1 MKKREISLS
10 EYGVEEYY
18 PPRVRWHVNKTLEG
32 LYGMVLKDM
41 RSLPLAE
48 SGEIQQLE
56 ETYKYLTYYY
66 KEGMDDPKR
75 SEILRGI
82 GTSLMQL
89 LRANAAHIEEEER
102 PNDTRC
108 ETVQRLK
115 IYQLNA
121 EKIVH
126 LIDELSEEVS
136 KREQSFFDK
145 VDQLFDYLWATPR
158 LPKSVCERLQYA
170 LEMTQL
176 PALVAQSIVSALF
189 VGSMEYFDEQKISL
203 LLAFAKG
210 HHDPIVRGAAM
221 AALLVLGRRHQAELS
236 TLHPDLVAEV
246 ETFLLSREELLLE
259 LLKVVQISYK
269 TTENHKTYE
278 EKIVPELKNISDKFR
293 QSMGGTGSLSSQI
306 AELQKK
312 AIDKEHF
319 EEMEELMAKVPDQ
332 LKMLQDAEQDTAYH
346 LVTGLKGFAFFSKM
360 SHWFLRFDEQYSDL
374 DQANVEVFTRILPF
388 MSQGRRMIS
397 ADMYSYALVPAWREV
412 VRGMEADILEQS
424 MPDATPLPAP
434 TEVDGARELLFSAY
448 RFYQL
453 SSHRHTLV
461 SPFARSPYLLDGA
474 FLSRRGLLSEE
485 GLLKLATMMVG
496 FGQYDAAGRTY
507 ERVVADY
514 LTNTAEVWRGMSV
527 ASIMRNDHEGALQQ
541 LQKAVELEGP
551 TALVAQSI
559 VSALF
564 VGSMEYFDEQKISL
578 LLAFAKG
585 HHDPI
590 VRGAAMAALLV
601 LGRRHQAELSTL
613 HPDLVAEVE
622 TFLLSREE
630 LLLELLKVV
639 QISYKTTE
647 NHKTYEEKIVPEL
660 KNISDKFRQS
670 MGGTGSLS
678 SQIAE
683 LQKKAIDKE
692 HFEEMEELMAKV
704 PDQLKMLQDAE
715 QDTAY
720 HLVTGLKGFAFFSKM
735 SHWFLR
741 FDEQYSDLDQAN
753 VEVFTRILPF
763 MSQGRRMISADMY
776 SYALVPAWREVVRG
790 MEADILE
797 QSMPDATP
805 LPAPTEVDGARELLF
820 SAYRFYQLSSHR
832 HTLVSP
838 FARSPYLLDGAFLSR
853 RGLLSEEGL
862 LKLATMM
869 VGFGQY
875 DAAGRTYE
883 RVVADYLTNTAEV
896 WRGMSVA
903 SIMRNDHEG
912 ALQQLQ
918 KAVELEGPT
927 AITASKIAE
936 LLIKLGRRGEAIKW
950 LETSEEQ
957 VESYRLPLLRAELLY
972 QSGRNEEA
980 MKAAYKAHYLSD
992 GKNAKSLSIIVELLL
1007 LSGKAQEAKELL
1019 ERATNSGEGTL
1030 LFWRALSTLAEG
1042 QRKEGIEQLSQ
1053 WAKDGSPDLTLLAKL
1068 QLLTPYGYSTSDQSL
1083 IKDIIYSK
1091 E

>member
-18 PPRVRWHVNKTLEG
+18 PPRVRWHVSKTLEG
-32 LYGMVLKDM
+32 LYGMVLQDM

-66 KEGMDDPKR
+66 KEGTDDPKR

-136 KREQSFFDK
+136 KREQSYFDK

-158 LPKSVCERLQYA
+158 LPKSVSERLQYS
-170 LEMTQL
+170 LEVTQL
-176 PALVAQSIVSALF
+176 PPLVAQSVVSALF

-203 LLAFAKG
+203 LLAFGKG

-221 AALLVLGRRHQAELS
+221 AALLVLGRRHQAELCA
-236 TLHPDLVAEV
+236 LHPDLIAEV
-246 ETFLLSREELLLE
+246 ETFLLSCEELLLE

-293 QSMGGTGSLSSQI
+293 QSMSGTGSLSSQI

-360 SHWFLRFDEQYSDL
+360 SHWFLRFDEQYPDL

-424 MPDATPLPAP
+424 MPDTTPLPAP

-541 LQKAVELEGP
+541 L
-551 TALVAQSI
+551 
-559 VSALF
+559 
-564 VGSMEYFDEQKISL
+564 
-578 LLAFAKG
+578 
-585 HHDPI
+585 H
-590 VRGAAMAALLV
+590 
-601 LGRRHQAELSTL
+601 
-613 HPDLVAEVE
+613 
-622 TFLLSREE
+622 
-630 LLLELLKVV
+630 
-639 QISYKTTE
+639 
-647 NHKTYEEKIVPEL
+647 
-660 KNISDKFRQS
+660 
-670 MGGTGSLS
+670 
-678 SQIAE
+678 
-683 LQKKAIDKE
+683 
-692 HFEEMEELMAKV
+692 
-704 PDQLKMLQDAE
+704 
-715 QDTAY
+715 
-720 HLVTGLKGFAFFSKM
+720 
-735 SHWFLR
+735 
-741 FDEQYSDLDQAN
+741 
-753 VEVFTRILPF
+753 
-763 MSQGRRMISADMY
+763 
-776 SYALVPAWREVVRG
+776 
-790 MEADILE
+790 
-797 QSMPDATP
+797 
-805 LPAPTEVDGARELLF
+805 
-820 SAYRFYQLSSHR
+820 
-832 HTLVSP
+832 
-838 FARSPYLLDGAFLSR
+838 
-853 RGLLSEEGL
+853 
-862 LKLATMM
+862 
-869 VGFGQY
+869 
-875 DAAGRTYE
+875 
-883 RVVADYLTNTAEV
+883 
-896 WRGMSVA
+896 
-903 SIMRNDHEG
+903 
-912 ALQQLQ
+912 

-972 QSGRNEEA
+972 QAGRNEEA

-1007 LSGKAQEAKELL
+1007 LSGKAKEAKELL
-1019 ERATNSGEGTL
+1019 ERATNGGEGAL

-1042 QRKEGIEQLSQ
+1042 QRKEGIEQLSR
-1053 WAKDGSPDLTLLAKL
+1053 WAKGGSSDLTLLAKL
-1068 QLLTPYGYSTSDQSL
+1068 QLLSAYGYSTSDQSL

>member
-66 KEGMDDPKR
+66 KEGTDDPKR

-82 GTSLMQL
+82 GTSLMHL

-136 KREQSFFDK
+136 KREQSYFDK

-158 LPKSVCERLQYA
+158 LPKSVSERLQYS
-170 LEMTQL
+170 LEVTQL
-176 PALVAQSIVSALF
+176 PPLVAQSVVSALF

-203 LLAFAKG
+203 LLAFGKG

-221 AALLVLGRRHQAELS
+221 AALLVLGRRHQTELCA
-236 TLHPDLVAEV
+236 LHPDLVAEV
-246 ETFLLSREELLLE
+246 EAFLLAREELLLE

-360 SHWFLRFDEQYSDL
+360 SRWFLRFDEQY
-374 DQANVEVFTRILPF
+374 P
-388 MSQGRRMIS
+388 
-397 ADMYSYALVPAWREV
+397 
-412 VRGMEADILEQS
+412 
-424 MPDATPLPAP
+424 
-434 TEVDGARELLFSAY
+434 
-448 RFYQL
+448 
-453 SSHRHTLV
+453 
-461 SPFARSPYLLDGA
+461 
-474 FLSRRGLLSEE
+474 
-485 GLLKLATMMVG
+485 
-496 FGQYDAAGRTY
+496 
-507 ERVVADY
+507 
-514 LTNTAEVWRGMSV
+514 
-527 ASIMRNDHEGALQQ
+527 
-541 LQKAVELEGP
+541 
-551 TALVAQSI
+551 
-559 VSALF
+559 
-564 VGSMEYFDEQKISL
+564 
-578 LLAFAKG
+578 
-585 HHDPI
+585 
-590 VRGAAMAALLV
+590 
-601 LGRRHQAELSTL
+601 
-613 HPDLVAEVE
+613 
-622 TFLLSREE
+622 
-630 LLLELLKVV
+630 
-639 QISYKTTE
+639 
-647 NHKTYEEKIVPEL
+647 
-660 KNISDKFRQS
+660 
-670 MGGTGSLS
+670 
-678 SQIAE
+678 
-683 LQKKAIDKE
+683 
-692 HFEEMEELMAKV
+692 
-704 PDQLKMLQDAE
+704 
-715 QDTAY
+715 
-720 HLVTGLKGFAFFSKM
+720 
-735 SHWFLR
+735 
-741 FDEQYSDLDQAN
+741 DLDQAN

-972 QSGRNEEA
+972 QAGRNDEA

-1007 LSGKAQEAKELL
+1007 LSSKAQEAKELL
-1019 ERATNSGEGTL
+1019 ERTTNSGEGAL

-1053 WAKDGSPDLTLLAKL
+1053 WAKGGSPDLTLLAKL
-1068 QLLTPYGYSTSDQSL
+1068 QLLSPYGYSTSDQSL

>member
-18 PPRVRWHVNKTLEG
+18 PPRVRWHVSKTLEG
-32 LYGMVLKDM
+32 LYGMVLQDM

-66 KEGMDDPKR
+66 KEGTDDPKR

-136 KREQSFFDK
+136 KREQSYFDK
-145 VDQLFDYLWATPR
+145 VDQLFDYFWATPR
-158 LPKSVCERLQYA
+158 LPKSVSERLQYT
-170 LEMTQL
+170 LEMTQV

-203 LLAFAKG
+203 LLAFGKG

-221 AALLVLGRRHQAELS
+221 AALLVLGRRHQAELCA
-236 TLHPDLVAEV
+236 LHPDLIAEV

-293 QSMGGTGSLSSQI
+293 QSMSGTGSLSSQI

-360 SHWFLRFDEQYSDL
+360 SHWFLRFDEQYPDL

-424 MPDATPLPAP
+424 MPDAIPLPAP

-453 SSHRHTLV
+453 SSHRHTMV

-541 LQKAVELEGP
+541 L
-551 TALVAQSI
+551 
-559 VSALF
+559 
-564 VGSMEYFDEQKISL
+564 
-578 LLAFAKG
+578 
-585 HHDPI
+585 H
-590 VRGAAMAALLV
+590 
-601 LGRRHQAELSTL
+601 
-613 HPDLVAEVE
+613 
-622 TFLLSREE
+622 
-630 LLLELLKVV
+630 
-639 QISYKTTE
+639 
-647 NHKTYEEKIVPEL
+647 
-660 KNISDKFRQS
+660 
-670 MGGTGSLS
+670 
-678 SQIAE
+678 
-683 LQKKAIDKE
+683 
-692 HFEEMEELMAKV
+692 
-704 PDQLKMLQDAE
+704 
-715 QDTAY
+715 
-720 HLVTGLKGFAFFSKM
+720 
-735 SHWFLR
+735 
-741 FDEQYSDLDQAN
+741 
-753 VEVFTRILPF
+753 
-763 MSQGRRMISADMY
+763 
-776 SYALVPAWREVVRG
+776 
-790 MEADILE
+790 
-797 QSMPDATP
+797 
-805 LPAPTEVDGARELLF
+805 
-820 SAYRFYQLSSHR
+820 
-832 HTLVSP
+832 
-838 FARSPYLLDGAFLSR
+838 
-853 RGLLSEEGL
+853 
-862 LKLATMM
+862 
-869 VGFGQY
+869 
-875 DAAGRTYE
+875 
-883 RVVADYLTNTAEV
+883 
-896 WRGMSVA
+896 
-903 SIMRNDHEG
+903 
-912 ALQQLQ
+912 

-972 QSGRNEEA
+972 QAGRNEEA

-1007 LSGKAQEAKELL
+1007 LSGKAKEAKELL
-1019 ERATNSGEGTL
+1019 ERATSDGEGAL

-1042 QRKEGIEQLSQ
+1042 QRKEGIEQLSR
-1053 WAKDGSPDLTLLAKL
+1053 WAKGGSSDLTLLAKL
-1068 QLLTPYGYSTSDQSL
+1068 QLLSAYGYSTSDQSL

>member
-66 KEGMDDPKR
+66 KEGTDDPKR

-82 GTSLMQL
+82 GTSLMQM

-158 LPKSVCERLQYA
+158 LPKSVSERLQYS
-170 LEMTQL
+170 LEVTQL
-176 PALVAQSIVSALF
+176 PPLIAQSVVSALF
-189 VGSMEYFDEQKISL
+189 VGSMEYFDEQKLSL
-203 LLAFAKG
+203 LLAFGKG

-221 AALLVLGRRHQAELS
+221 VALLVLGRRHQAELCAF
-236 TLHPDLVAEV
+236 HPDLVAEV

-293 QSMGGTGSLSSQI
+293 QSMSGTGSLSSQI

-360 SHWFLRFDEQYSDL
+360 SHWFLRFDEQYPDL
-374 DQANVEVFTRILPF
+374 DQAKVEVFTRILPF

-397 ADMYSYALVPAWREV
+397 
-412 VRGMEADILEQS
+412 
-424 MPDATPLPAP
+424 T
-434 TEVDGARELLFSAY
+434 
-448 RFYQL
+448 
-453 SSHRHTLV
+453 
-461 SPFARSPYLLDGA
+461 
-474 FLSRRGLLSEE
+474 
-485 GLLKLATMMVG
+485 
-496 FGQYDAAGRTY
+496 
-507 ERVVADY
+507 
-514 LTNTAEVWRGMSV
+514 
-527 ASIMRNDHEGALQQ
+527 
-541 LQKAVELEGP
+541 
-551 TALVAQSI
+551 
-559 VSALF
+559 
-564 VGSMEYFDEQKISL
+564 
-578 LLAFAKG
+578 
-585 HHDPI
+585 
-590 VRGAAMAALLV
+590 
-601 LGRRHQAELSTL
+601 
-613 HPDLVAEVE
+613 
-622 TFLLSREE
+622 
-630 LLLELLKVV
+630 
-639 QISYKTTE
+639 
-647 NHKTYEEKIVPEL
+647 
-660 KNISDKFRQS
+660 
-670 MGGTGSLS
+670 
-678 SQIAE
+678 
-683 LQKKAIDKE
+683 
-692 HFEEMEELMAKV
+692 
-704 PDQLKMLQDAE
+704 
-715 QDTAY
+715 
-720 HLVTGLKGFAFFSKM
+720 
-735 SHWFLR
+735 
-741 FDEQYSDLDQAN
+741 
-753 VEVFTRILPF
+753 
-763 MSQGRRMISADMY
+763 DMY

-972 QSGRNEEA
+972 QAGRNDEA

-1007 LSGKAQEAKELL
+1007 LSSKAQEAKELL
-1019 ERATNSGEGTL
+1019 ERTTNSGEGAL

-1053 WAKDGSPDLTLLAKL
+1053 WAKGGSPDLTLLAKL
-1068 QLLTPYGYSTSDQSL
+1068 QLLSPYGYSTSDQSL

>member
-18 PPRVRWHVNKTLEG
+18 PPRVRWHVSKTLEG
-32 LYGMVLKDM
+32 LYGMVLQDM

-66 KEGMDDPKR
+66 KEGTDDPKR

-136 KREQSFFDK
+136 KREQSYFDK
-145 VDQLFDYLWATPR
+145 VDQVFDYLWATPR
-158 LPKSVCERLQYA
+158 LPKSVSERLQYT
-170 LEMTQL
+170 LEMTPL
-176 PALVAQSIVSALF
+176 PPLVAQSVVSALF

-203 LLAFAKG
+203 LLAFGKG

-221 AALLVLGRRHQAELS
+221 AALLVLGRRHQAELCA
-236 TLHPDLVAEV
+236 LHPDLIAEV
-246 ETFLLSREELLLE
+246 ETFFLSREELLLE

-293 QSMGGTGSLSSQI
+293 QSMSGTGSLSSQI

-332 LKMLQDAEQDTAYH
+332 LNMLQDAEQDTAYH

-360 SHWFLRFDEQYSDL
+360 SHWFLRFDEQYPDL

-424 MPDATPLPAP
+424 MPDTTPLPAP

-453 SSHRHTLV
+453 SSHRHT
-461 SPFARSPYLLDGA
+461 
-474 FLSRRGLLSEE
+474 
-485 GLLKLATMMVG
+485 M
-496 FGQYDAAGRTY
+496 
-507 ERVVADY
+507 
-514 LTNTAEVWRGMSV
+514 
-527 ASIMRNDHEGALQQ
+527 
-541 LQKAVELEGP
+541 
-551 TALVAQSI
+551 
-559 VSALF
+559 
-564 VGSMEYFDEQKISL
+564 
-578 LLAFAKG
+578 
-585 HHDPI
+585 
-590 VRGAAMAALLV
+590 
-601 LGRRHQAELSTL
+601 
-613 HPDLVAEVE
+613 
-622 TFLLSREE
+622 
-630 LLLELLKVV
+630 
-639 QISYKTTE
+639 
-647 NHKTYEEKIVPEL
+647 
-660 KNISDKFRQS
+660 
-670 MGGTGSLS
+670 
-678 SQIAE
+678 
-683 LQKKAIDKE
+683 
-692 HFEEMEELMAKV
+692 
-704 PDQLKMLQDAE
+704 
-715 QDTAY
+715 
-720 HLVTGLKGFAFFSKM
+720 
-735 SHWFLR
+735 
-741 FDEQYSDLDQAN
+741 
-753 VEVFTRILPF
+753 
-763 MSQGRRMISADMY
+763 
-776 SYALVPAWREVVRG
+776 
-790 MEADILE
+790 
-797 QSMPDATP
+797 
-805 LPAPTEVDGARELLF
+805 
-820 SAYRFYQLSSHR
+820 
-832 HTLVSP
+832 VSP

-972 QSGRNEEA
+972 QAGRNEEA

-1007 LSGKAQEAKELL
+1007 LSGKAKEAKELL
-1019 ERATNSGEGTL
+1019 ERATSDGEGAL

-1042 QRKEGIEQLSQ
+1042 QRKEGIEQLSR
-1053 WAKDGSPDLTLLAKL
+1053 WAKGGSSDLTLLAKL
-1068 QLLTPYGYSTSDQSL
+1068 QLLSAYGYSTSDQSL

>member
-18 PPRVRWHVNKTLEG
+18 PPRVRWHVSKTLEG
-32 LYGMVLKDM
+32 LYGMVLQDM

-48 SGEIQQLE
+48 SAEIQQLE

-66 KEGMDDPKR
+66 KEGTDDPKR

-115 IYQLNA
+115 IYQINA

-136 KREQSFFDK
+136 KREQSYFDK

-158 LPKSVCERLQYA
+158 LPKSVSERLQYS
-170 LEMTQL
+170 LEVTQL
-176 PALVAQSIVSALF
+176 PPLVAQSVVSALF

-203 LLAFAKG
+203 LLAFGKG

-221 AALLVLGRRHQAELS
+221 AALLVLGRRHQAELCA
-236 TLHPDLVAEV
+236 LHPDLIAEV

-293 QSMGGTGSLSSQI
+293 QSMSGTGSLSSQI

-360 SHWFLRFDEQYSDL
+360 SHWFLRFDEQYPDL

-474 FLSRRGLLSEE
+474 FLSRQGLLSEE

-541 LQKAVELEGP
+541 L
-551 TALVAQSI
+551 
-559 VSALF
+559 
-564 VGSMEYFDEQKISL
+564 
-578 LLAFAKG
+578 
-585 HHDPI
+585 H
-590 VRGAAMAALLV
+590 
-601 LGRRHQAELSTL
+601 
-613 HPDLVAEVE
+613 
-622 TFLLSREE
+622 
-630 LLLELLKVV
+630 
-639 QISYKTTE
+639 
-647 NHKTYEEKIVPEL
+647 
-660 KNISDKFRQS
+660 
-670 MGGTGSLS
+670 
-678 SQIAE
+678 
-683 LQKKAIDKE
+683 
-692 HFEEMEELMAKV
+692 
-704 PDQLKMLQDAE
+704 
-715 QDTAY
+715 
-720 HLVTGLKGFAFFSKM
+720 
-735 SHWFLR
+735 
-741 FDEQYSDLDQAN
+741 
-753 VEVFTRILPF
+753 
-763 MSQGRRMISADMY
+763 
-776 SYALVPAWREVVRG
+776 
-790 MEADILE
+790 
-797 QSMPDATP
+797 
-805 LPAPTEVDGARELLF
+805 
-820 SAYRFYQLSSHR
+820 
-832 HTLVSP
+832 
-838 FARSPYLLDGAFLSR
+838 
-853 RGLLSEEGL
+853 
-862 LKLATMM
+862 
-869 VGFGQY
+869 
-875 DAAGRTYE
+875 
-883 RVVADYLTNTAEV
+883 
-896 WRGMSVA
+896 
-903 SIMRNDHEG
+903 
-912 ALQQLQ
+912 

-936 LLIKLGRRGEAIKW
+936 LLIKIGRRGEAIKW

-972 QSGRNEEA
+972 QAGRNEEA

-1007 LSGKAQEAKELL
+1007 LSGKAKEAKELL
-1019 ERATNSGEGTL
+1019 ERATSGGEGAL

-1042 QRKEGIEQLSQ
+1042 QRKEGIEQLSR
-1053 WAKDGSPDLTLLAKL
+1053 WAKGGSSDLTLLAKL
-1068 QLLTPYGYSTSDQSL
+1068 QLLSAYGYSTSDQSL

>member
-48 SGEIQQLE
+48 SGEVQQLE

-66 KEGMDDPKR
+66 KEGTDDPKR

-82 GTSLMQL
+82 GTSLMQM

-136 KREQSFFDK
+136 KREQSYFDK

-158 LPKSVCERLQYA
+158 LPKSVSERLQYS
-170 LEMTQL
+170 LEVTQL
-176 PALVAQSIVSALF
+176 PPLVAQSVVSALF
-189 VGSMEYFDEQKISL
+189 VGSMEYFDEQKLSL
-203 LLAFAKG
+203 LLDFGKG

-221 AALLVLGRRHQAELS
+221 AALLVLGRRHQAELCA
-236 TLHPDLVAEV
+236 LHPDLVAEV

-293 QSMGGTGSLSSQI
+293 QSMSGTGSLSSQI
-306 AELQKK
+306 AELQNK

-360 SHWFLRFDEQYSDL
+360 SHWFLRFDEQYPDL

-461 SPFARSPYLLDGA
+461 SPFARSPYLLDG
-474 FLSRRGLLSEE
+474 
-485 GLLKLATMMVG
+485 V
-496 FGQYDAAGRTY
+496 
-507 ERVVADY
+507 
-514 LTNTAEVWRGMSV
+514 
-527 ASIMRNDHEGALQQ
+527 
-541 LQKAVELEGP
+541 
-551 TALVAQSI
+551 
-559 VSALF
+559 
-564 VGSMEYFDEQKISL
+564 
-578 LLAFAKG
+578 
-585 HHDPI
+585 
-590 VRGAAMAALLV
+590 
-601 LGRRHQAELSTL
+601 
-613 HPDLVAEVE
+613 
-622 TFLLSREE
+622 
-630 LLLELLKVV
+630 
-639 QISYKTTE
+639 
-647 NHKTYEEKIVPEL
+647 
-660 KNISDKFRQS
+660 
-670 MGGTGSLS
+670 
-678 SQIAE
+678 
-683 LQKKAIDKE
+683 
-692 HFEEMEELMAKV
+692 
-704 PDQLKMLQDAE
+704 
-715 QDTAY
+715 
-720 HLVTGLKGFAFFSKM
+720 
-735 SHWFLR
+735 
-741 FDEQYSDLDQAN
+741 
-753 VEVFTRILPF
+753 
-763 MSQGRRMISADMY
+763 
-776 SYALVPAWREVVRG
+776 
-790 MEADILE
+790 
-797 QSMPDATP
+797 
-805 LPAPTEVDGARELLF
+805 
-820 SAYRFYQLSSHR
+820 
-832 HTLVSP
+832 
-838 FARSPYLLDGAFLSR
+838 FLSR

-972 QSGRNEEA
+972 QAGRNDEA

-1007 LSGKAQEAKELL
+1007 LSSKAQEAKELL
-1019 ERATNSGEGTL
+1019 ERTTNSGEGAL

-1053 WAKDGSPDLTLLAKL
+1053 WAKGGSPDLTLLAKL
-1068 QLLTPYGYSTSDQSL
+1068 QLLSPYGYSTSDQSL

>member
-66 KEGMDDPKR
+66 KEGTDDPKR

-158 LPKSVCERLQYA
+158 LPKSVSERLQYA
-170 LEMTQL
+170 LEVTQL
-176 PALVAQSIVSALF
+176 PPLVAQSVVSALF
-189 VGSMEYFDEQKISL
+189 VGSMEYFDEQRISL

-360 SHWFLRFDEQYSDL
+360 SHWFLRFDEQYPDL
-374 DQANVEVFTRILPF
+374 DQANVEVFTHILPF

-461 SPFARSPYLLDGA
+461 C
-474 FLSRRGLLSEE
+474 
-485 GLLKLATMMVG
+485 
-496 FGQYDAAGRTY
+496 
-507 ERVVADY
+507 
-514 LTNTAEVWRGMSV
+514 
-527 ASIMRNDHEGALQQ
+527 
-541 LQKAVELEGP
+541 
-551 TALVAQSI
+551 
-559 VSALF
+559 
-564 VGSMEYFDEQKISL
+564 
-578 LLAFAKG
+578 
-585 HHDPI
+585 
-590 VRGAAMAALLV
+590 
-601 LGRRHQAELSTL
+601 
-613 HPDLVAEVE
+613 
-622 TFLLSREE
+622 
-630 LLLELLKVV
+630 
-639 QISYKTTE
+639 
-647 NHKTYEEKIVPEL
+647 
-660 KNISDKFRQS
+660 
-670 MGGTGSLS
+670 
-678 SQIAE
+678 
-683 LQKKAIDKE
+683 
-692 HFEEMEELMAKV
+692 
-704 PDQLKMLQDAE
+704 
-715 QDTAY
+715 
-720 HLVTGLKGFAFFSKM
+720 
-735 SHWFLR
+735 
-741 FDEQYSDLDQAN
+741 
-753 VEVFTRILPF
+753 
-763 MSQGRRMISADMY
+763 
-776 SYALVPAWREVVRG
+776 
-790 MEADILE
+790 
-797 QSMPDATP
+797 
-805 LPAPTEVDGARELLF
+805 
-820 SAYRFYQLSSHR
+820 
-832 HTLVSP
+832 P

-972 QSGRNEEA
+972 QAGRNEEA

-1019 ERATNSGEGTL
+1019 ERATNGGEGAL

-1053 WAKDGSPDLTLLAKL
+1053 WAKGGSPDLTLLAKL
-1068 QLLTPYGYSTSDQSL
+1068 QLLSAYGYSTSDQSL
-1083 IKDIIYSK
+1083 IKDIVYSK

>member
-18 PPRVRWHVNKTLEG
+18 PPRVRWHVSKTLEG

-66 KEGMDDPKR
+66 KEGTDDPKR

-145 VDQLFDYLWATPR
+145 VDQLFDYLWTTPR
-158 LPKSVCERLQYA
+158 LPKSVSERLQYS
-170 LEMTQL
+170 LEVTQL
-176 PALVAQSIVSALF
+176 PPLVAQSIVSALF

-203 LLAFAKG
+203 LLAFGKG

-221 AALLVLGRRHQAELS
+221 AALLVLGRRHQAELCA
-236 TLHPDLVAEV
+236 LHPDLVAEV

-293 QSMGGTGSLSSQI
+293 QSMSGTGSLSSQI

-346 LVTGLKGFAFFSKM
+346 LVTGLKGFTFFSKM
-360 SHWFLRFDEQYSDL
+360 SHWFLRFDEQYPDL

-507 ERVVADY
+507 ERVVA
-514 LTNTAEVWRGMSV
+514 N
-527 ASIMRNDHEGALQQ
+527 
-541 LQKAVELEGP
+541 
-551 TALVAQSI
+551 
-559 VSALF
+559 
-564 VGSMEYFDEQKISL
+564 
-578 LLAFAKG
+578 
-585 HHDPI
+585 
-590 VRGAAMAALLV
+590 
-601 LGRRHQAELSTL
+601 
-613 HPDLVAEVE
+613 
-622 TFLLSREE
+622 
-630 LLLELLKVV
+630 
-639 QISYKTTE
+639 
-647 NHKTYEEKIVPEL
+647 
-660 KNISDKFRQS
+660 
-670 MGGTGSLS
+670 
-678 SQIAE
+678 
-683 LQKKAIDKE
+683 
-692 HFEEMEELMAKV
+692 
-704 PDQLKMLQDAE
+704 
-715 QDTAY
+715 
-720 HLVTGLKGFAFFSKM
+720 
-735 SHWFLR
+735 
-741 FDEQYSDLDQAN
+741 
-753 VEVFTRILPF
+753 
-763 MSQGRRMISADMY
+763 
-776 SYALVPAWREVVRG
+776 
-790 MEADILE
+790 
-797 QSMPDATP
+797 
-805 LPAPTEVDGARELLF
+805 
-820 SAYRFYQLSSHR
+820 
-832 HTLVSP
+832 
-838 FARSPYLLDGAFLSR
+838 
-853 RGLLSEEGL
+853 
-862 LKLATMM
+862 
-869 VGFGQY
+869 
-875 DAAGRTYE
+875 
-883 RVVADYLTNTAEV
+883 YLTNTAEV

-972 QSGRNEEA
+972 QTGRNEEA

-1007 LSGKAQEAKELL
+1007 LSSKAQAAKELL
-1019 ERATNSGEGTL
+1019 ERTTNSGEGAL

-1053 WAKDGSPDLTLLAKL
+1053 WAKGGSPDLTLLAKL
-1068 QLLTPYGYSTSDQSL
+1068 QLLSPYGYSTSDQSL

>member
-66 KEGMDDPKR
+66 KEGTDDPKR

-82 GTSLMQL
+82 GTSLMQM

-170 LEMTQL
+170 LEMTQV

-189 VGSMEYFDEQKISL
+189 VGSMEYFDEQKLSL
-203 LLAFAKG
+203 LLAFGKG
-210 HHDPIVRGAAM
+210 HHDPIVQGAAM
-221 AALLVLGRRHQAELS
+221 AALLVLGRRHQAELCA
-236 TLHPDLVAEV
+236 LHPDLVAEV

-293 QSMGGTGSLSSQI
+293 QSMSGTGSLSSQI

-360 SHWFLRFDEQYSDL
+360 SHWFLRFDEQYPDL
-374 DQANVEVFTRILPF
+374 DQANVEVFTHILPF

-461 SPFARSPYLLDGA
+461 C
-474 FLSRRGLLSEE
+474 
-485 GLLKLATMMVG
+485 
-496 FGQYDAAGRTY
+496 
-507 ERVVADY
+507 
-514 LTNTAEVWRGMSV
+514 
-527 ASIMRNDHEGALQQ
+527 
-541 LQKAVELEGP
+541 
-551 TALVAQSI
+551 
-559 VSALF
+559 
-564 VGSMEYFDEQKISL
+564 
-578 LLAFAKG
+578 
-585 HHDPI
+585 
-590 VRGAAMAALLV
+590 
-601 LGRRHQAELSTL
+601 
-613 HPDLVAEVE
+613 
-622 TFLLSREE
+622 
-630 LLLELLKVV
+630 
-639 QISYKTTE
+639 
-647 NHKTYEEKIVPEL
+647 
-660 KNISDKFRQS
+660 
-670 MGGTGSLS
+670 
-678 SQIAE
+678 
-683 LQKKAIDKE
+683 
-692 HFEEMEELMAKV
+692 
-704 PDQLKMLQDAE
+704 
-715 QDTAY
+715 
-720 HLVTGLKGFAFFSKM
+720 
-735 SHWFLR
+735 
-741 FDEQYSDLDQAN
+741 
-753 VEVFTRILPF
+753 
-763 MSQGRRMISADMY
+763 
-776 SYALVPAWREVVRG
+776 
-790 MEADILE
+790 
-797 QSMPDATP
+797 
-805 LPAPTEVDGARELLF
+805 
-820 SAYRFYQLSSHR
+820 
-832 HTLVSP
+832 P

-972 QSGRNEEA
+972 QAGRNEEA

-1007 LSGKAQEAKELL
+1007 LSSKAQEAKELL
-1019 ERATNSGEGTL
+1019 ERTTNSGEGAL

-1053 WAKDGSPDLTLLAKL
+1053 WAKGGSPDLTLLAKL
-1068 QLLTPYGYSTSDQSL
+1068 QLLSPYGYSTSDQSL

>member
-66 KEGMDDPKR
+66 KEGTDDPKR

-82 GTSLMQL
+82 GTSLMQM

-170 LEMTQL
+170 LEMTQV

-189 VGSMEYFDEQKISL
+189 VGSMEYFDEQKLSL
-203 LLAFAKG
+203 LLAFGKG
-210 HHDPIVRGAAM
+210 HHDPIVQGAAM
-221 AALLVLGRRHQAELS
+221 AALLVLGRRHQAELCA
-236 TLHPDLVAEV
+236 LHPDLVAEV

-293 QSMGGTGSLSSQI
+293 QSMSGTGSLSSQI

-360 SHWFLRFDEQYSDL
+360 SHWFLRFDEQYPDL
-374 DQANVEVFTRILPF
+374 DQANVEVFTHILPF

-461 SPFARSPYLLDGA
+461 C
-474 FLSRRGLLSEE
+474 
-485 GLLKLATMMVG
+485 
-496 FGQYDAAGRTY
+496 
-507 ERVVADY
+507 
-514 LTNTAEVWRGMSV
+514 
-527 ASIMRNDHEGALQQ
+527 
-541 LQKAVELEGP
+541 
-551 TALVAQSI
+551 
-559 VSALF
+559 
-564 VGSMEYFDEQKISL
+564 
-578 LLAFAKG
+578 
-585 HHDPI
+585 
-590 VRGAAMAALLV
+590 
-601 LGRRHQAELSTL
+601 
-613 HPDLVAEVE
+613 
-622 TFLLSREE
+622 
-630 LLLELLKVV
+630 
-639 QISYKTTE
+639 
-647 NHKTYEEKIVPEL
+647 
-660 KNISDKFRQS
+660 
-670 MGGTGSLS
+670 
-678 SQIAE
+678 
-683 LQKKAIDKE
+683 
-692 HFEEMEELMAKV
+692 
-704 PDQLKMLQDAE
+704 
-715 QDTAY
+715 
-720 HLVTGLKGFAFFSKM
+720 
-735 SHWFLR
+735 
-741 FDEQYSDLDQAN
+741 
-753 VEVFTRILPF
+753 
-763 MSQGRRMISADMY
+763 
-776 SYALVPAWREVVRG
+776 
-790 MEADILE
+790 
-797 QSMPDATP
+797 
-805 LPAPTEVDGARELLF
+805 
-820 SAYRFYQLSSHR
+820 
-832 HTLVSP
+832 P

-972 QSGRNEEA
+972 QAGRNEEA

-1019 ERATNSGEGTL
+1019 ERTTNGGEGAL

-1053 WAKDGSPDLTLLAKL
+1053 WAKGGSPDLTLLAKL
-1068 QLLTPYGYSTSDQSL
+1068 QLLSPYGYSTSDQSL

>member
-32 LYGMVLKDM
+32 LYGMVLQDM

-66 KEGMDDPKR
+66 KEGTDDPKR

-82 GTSLMQL
+82 GTSLMQM

-170 LEMTQL
+170 LEMTQV

-189 VGSMEYFDEQKISL
+189 VGSMEYFDEQKLSL
-203 LLAFAKG
+203 LLAFGKG
-210 HHDPIVRGAAM
+210 HHDPIVQGAAM
-221 AALLVLGRRHQAELS
+221 AALLVLGRRHQAELCA
-236 TLHPDLVAEV
+236 LHPDLVAEV

-293 QSMGGTGSLSSQI
+293 QSMSGTGSLSSQI

-360 SHWFLRFDEQYSDL
+360 SHWFLRFDEQYPDL
-374 DQANVEVFTRILPF
+374 DQANVEVFTHILPF

-461 SPFARSPYLLDGA
+461 C
-474 FLSRRGLLSEE
+474 
-485 GLLKLATMMVG
+485 
-496 FGQYDAAGRTY
+496 
-507 ERVVADY
+507 
-514 LTNTAEVWRGMSV
+514 
-527 ASIMRNDHEGALQQ
+527 
-541 LQKAVELEGP
+541 
-551 TALVAQSI
+551 
-559 VSALF
+559 
-564 VGSMEYFDEQKISL
+564 
-578 LLAFAKG
+578 
-585 HHDPI
+585 
-590 VRGAAMAALLV
+590 
-601 LGRRHQAELSTL
+601 
-613 HPDLVAEVE
+613 
-622 TFLLSREE
+622 
-630 LLLELLKVV
+630 
-639 QISYKTTE
+639 
-647 NHKTYEEKIVPEL
+647 
-660 KNISDKFRQS
+660 
-670 MGGTGSLS
+670 
-678 SQIAE
+678 
-683 LQKKAIDKE
+683 
-692 HFEEMEELMAKV
+692 
-704 PDQLKMLQDAE
+704 
-715 QDTAY
+715 
-720 HLVTGLKGFAFFSKM
+720 
-735 SHWFLR
+735 
-741 FDEQYSDLDQAN
+741 
-753 VEVFTRILPF
+753 
-763 MSQGRRMISADMY
+763 
-776 SYALVPAWREVVRG
+776 
-790 MEADILE
+790 
-797 QSMPDATP
+797 
-805 LPAPTEVDGARELLF
+805 
-820 SAYRFYQLSSHR
+820 
-832 HTLVSP
+832 P

-972 QSGRNEEA
+972 QAGRNEEA

-1019 ERATNSGEGTL
+1019 ERATNGGEGAL

-1053 WAKDGSPDLTLLAKL
+1053 WAKGGSPDLTLLAKL
-1068 QLLTPYGYSTSDQSL
+1068 QLLSPYGYSTSDQSL

>member
-18 PPRVRWHVNKTLEG
+18 PPRVRWHVSKTLEG
-32 LYGMVLKDM
+32 LYGMVLQDM

-66 KEGMDDPKR
+66 KEGTDDPKR

-136 KREQSFFDK
+136 KREQSYFDK

-158 LPKSVCERLQYA
+158 LPKSVSERLQYS
-170 LEMTQL
+170 LEVTQL
-176 PALVAQSIVSALF
+176 PPLVAQSVVSALF

-203 LLAFAKG
+203 LLTFGKG

-221 AALLVLGRRHQAELS
+221 AALLLLGRRHQAELCA
-236 TLHPDLVAEV
+236 LHPDLIAEV

-293 QSMGGTGSLSSQI
+293 QSMSGTGSLSSQI

-332 LKMLQDAEQDTAYH
+332 LNMLQDAEQDTAYH

-360 SHWFLRFDEQYSDL
+360 SHWFLRFDEQYPDL

-424 MPDATPLPAP
+424 MPDTTLLPAP

-541 LQKAVELEGP
+541 L
-551 TALVAQSI
+551 
-559 VSALF
+559 
-564 VGSMEYFDEQKISL
+564 
-578 LLAFAKG
+578 
-585 HHDPI
+585 H
-590 VRGAAMAALLV
+590 
-601 LGRRHQAELSTL
+601 
-613 HPDLVAEVE
+613 
-622 TFLLSREE
+622 
-630 LLLELLKVV
+630 
-639 QISYKTTE
+639 
-647 NHKTYEEKIVPEL
+647 
-660 KNISDKFRQS
+660 
-670 MGGTGSLS
+670 
-678 SQIAE
+678 
-683 LQKKAIDKE
+683 
-692 HFEEMEELMAKV
+692 
-704 PDQLKMLQDAE
+704 
-715 QDTAY
+715 
-720 HLVTGLKGFAFFSKM
+720 
-735 SHWFLR
+735 
-741 FDEQYSDLDQAN
+741 
-753 VEVFTRILPF
+753 
-763 MSQGRRMISADMY
+763 
-776 SYALVPAWREVVRG
+776 
-790 MEADILE
+790 
-797 QSMPDATP
+797 
-805 LPAPTEVDGARELLF
+805 
-820 SAYRFYQLSSHR
+820 
-832 HTLVSP
+832 
-838 FARSPYLLDGAFLSR
+838 
-853 RGLLSEEGL
+853 
-862 LKLATMM
+862 
-869 VGFGQY
+869 
-875 DAAGRTYE
+875 
-883 RVVADYLTNTAEV
+883 
-896 WRGMSVA
+896 
-903 SIMRNDHEG
+903 
-912 ALQQLQ
+912 

-972 QSGRNEEA
+972 QAGRNEEA

-1019 ERATNSGEGTL
+1019 ERTTNSGEGAL

-1053 WAKDGSPDLTLLAKL
+1053 WAKGGSSDLTLLAKL
-1068 QLLTPYGYSTSDQSL
+1068 QLLSAYGYSTSDQSL

>member
-41 RSLPLAE
+41 RSLPLTE

-66 KEGMDDPKR
+66 KEGTDDPKR

-158 LPKSVCERLQYA
+158 LPKSVSERLQYS
-170 LEMTQL
+170 LEVTQL
-176 PALVAQSIVSALF
+176 PPLVAQSVVSALF

-203 LLAFAKG
+203 LLAFGKG

-221 AALLVLGRRHQAELS
+221 AALLVLGRRHQAELCA
-236 TLHPDLVAEV
+236 LHPDLVAEV
-246 ETFLLSREELLLE
+246 EAFLLSREELLLE

-293 QSMGGTGSLSSQI
+293 QSMSGTGSLSSQI

-360 SHWFLRFDEQYSDL
+360 SHWFLRFDEQY
-374 DQANVEVFTRILPF
+374 P
-388 MSQGRRMIS
+388 
-397 ADMYSYALVPAWREV
+397 
-412 VRGMEADILEQS
+412 
-424 MPDATPLPAP
+424 
-434 TEVDGARELLFSAY
+434 
-448 RFYQL
+448 
-453 SSHRHTLV
+453 
-461 SPFARSPYLLDGA
+461 
-474 FLSRRGLLSEE
+474 
-485 GLLKLATMMVG
+485 
-496 FGQYDAAGRTY
+496 
-507 ERVVADY
+507 
-514 LTNTAEVWRGMSV
+514 
-527 ASIMRNDHEGALQQ
+527 
-541 LQKAVELEGP
+541 
-551 TALVAQSI
+551 
-559 VSALF
+559 
-564 VGSMEYFDEQKISL
+564 
-578 LLAFAKG
+578 
-585 HHDPI
+585 
-590 VRGAAMAALLV
+590 
-601 LGRRHQAELSTL
+601 
-613 HPDLVAEVE
+613 
-622 TFLLSREE
+622 
-630 LLLELLKVV
+630 
-639 QISYKTTE
+639 
-647 NHKTYEEKIVPEL
+647 
-660 KNISDKFRQS
+660 
-670 MGGTGSLS
+670 
-678 SQIAE
+678 
-683 LQKKAIDKE
+683 
-692 HFEEMEELMAKV
+692 
-704 PDQLKMLQDAE
+704 
-715 QDTAY
+715 
-720 HLVTGLKGFAFFSKM
+720 
-735 SHWFLR
+735 
-741 FDEQYSDLDQAN
+741 DLDQAN

-972 QSGRNEEA
+972 QSERNEEA

-1019 ERATNSGEGTL
+1019 ERATNGGEGAL

-1053 WAKDGSPDLTLLAKL
+1053 WAKGGSPDLTLLAKL
-1068 QLLTPYGYSTSDQSL
+1068 QLLSPYGYSTSDQSL

>member
-18 PPRVRWHVNKTLEG
+18 PPRVRWHVSKTLEG
-32 LYGMVLKDM
+32 LYGMVLQDM

-66 KEGMDDPKR
+66 KEGTDDPKR

-158 LPKSVCERLQYA
+158 LPKSVSEHLQYS
-170 LEMTQL
+170 LEVTQL
-176 PALVAQSIVSALF
+176 PPLIAQSVVSALF

-203 LLAFAKG
+203 LLAFGKG

-221 AALLVLGRRHQAELS
+221 VALLVLGRRHQAELCA
-236 TLHPDLVAEV
+236 LHPDLVAEV
-246 ETFLLSREELLLE
+246 ETFLLSCEELLLE

-293 QSMGGTGSLSSQI
+293 QSMSGTGSLSSQI

-360 SHWFLRFDEQYSDL
+360 SHWFLRFDEQYPDL

-424 MPDATPLPAP
+424 MPDATPLPVP

-541 LQKAVELEGP
+541 L
-551 TALVAQSI
+551 
-559 VSALF
+559 
-564 VGSMEYFDEQKISL
+564 
-578 LLAFAKG
+578 
-585 HHDPI
+585 H
-590 VRGAAMAALLV
+590 
-601 LGRRHQAELSTL
+601 
-613 HPDLVAEVE
+613 
-622 TFLLSREE
+622 
-630 LLLELLKVV
+630 
-639 QISYKTTE
+639 
-647 NHKTYEEKIVPEL
+647 
-660 KNISDKFRQS
+660 
-670 MGGTGSLS
+670 
-678 SQIAE
+678 
-683 LQKKAIDKE
+683 
-692 HFEEMEELMAKV
+692 
-704 PDQLKMLQDAE
+704 
-715 QDTAY
+715 
-720 HLVTGLKGFAFFSKM
+720 
-735 SHWFLR
+735 
-741 FDEQYSDLDQAN
+741 
-753 VEVFTRILPF
+753 
-763 MSQGRRMISADMY
+763 
-776 SYALVPAWREVVRG
+776 
-790 MEADILE
+790 
-797 QSMPDATP
+797 
-805 LPAPTEVDGARELLF
+805 
-820 SAYRFYQLSSHR
+820 
-832 HTLVSP
+832 
-838 FARSPYLLDGAFLSR
+838 
-853 RGLLSEEGL
+853 
-862 LKLATMM
+862 
-869 VGFGQY
+869 
-875 DAAGRTYE
+875 
-883 RVVADYLTNTAEV
+883 
-896 WRGMSVA
+896 
-903 SIMRNDHEG
+903 
-912 ALQQLQ
+912 

-972 QSGRNEEA
+972 QAGRNEEA

-1007 LSGKAQEAKELL
+1007 LSGKAKEAKELL
-1019 ERATNSGEGTL
+1019 ERATNGGEGAL

-1042 QRKEGIEQLSQ
+1042 QRKEGIEQLSR
-1053 WAKDGSPDLTLLAKL
+1053 WAKGGSSDLTLLAKL
-1068 QLLTPYGYSTSDQSL
+1068 QLLSAYGYSTSDQSL

>member
-18 PPRVRWHVNKTLEG
+18 PPRVRWHVSKTLEG
-32 LYGMVLKDM
+32 LYGMVLQDM

-56 ETYKYLTYYY
+56 ETYRYLTYYY
-66 KEGMDDPKR
+66 KEGTDDPKR

-108 ETVQRLK
+108 ETVQRLN

-121 EKIVH
+121 EKVAH

-136 KREQSFFDK
+136 KREQSYFDK

-158 LPKSVCERLQYA
+158 LPKSVSERLQYS
-170 LEMTQL
+170 LEVTQL
-176 PALVAQSIVSALF
+176 PPLVAQSVVSALF

-203 LLAFAKG
+203 LLAFGKG

-221 AALLVLGRRHQAELS
+221 AALLVLGRRHQTELCA
-236 TLHPDLVAEV
+236 LHPGLVSEV

-293 QSMGGTGSLSSQI
+293 QSMSGTGSLSSQI

-312 AIDKEHF
+312 AVDREHF

-332 LKMLQDAEQDTAYH
+332 FKMLQDAEQDTSYH

-360 SHWFLRFDEQYSDL
+360 SHWFLRFDEQYPEL

-424 MPDATPLPAP
+424 MPDATPLP
-434 TEVDGARELLFSAY
+434 T
-448 RFYQL
+448 
-453 SSHRHTLV
+453 
-461 SPFARSPYLLDGA
+461 
-474 FLSRRGLLSEE
+474 
-485 GLLKLATMMVG
+485 
-496 FGQYDAAGRTY
+496 
-507 ERVVADY
+507 
-514 LTNTAEVWRGMSV
+514 
-527 ASIMRNDHEGALQQ
+527 
-541 LQKAVELEGP
+541 
-551 TALVAQSI
+551 
-559 VSALF
+559 
-564 VGSMEYFDEQKISL
+564 
-578 LLAFAKG
+578 
-585 HHDPI
+585 
-590 VRGAAMAALLV
+590 
-601 LGRRHQAELSTL
+601 
-613 HPDLVAEVE
+613 
-622 TFLLSREE
+622 
-630 LLLELLKVV
+630 
-639 QISYKTTE
+639 
-647 NHKTYEEKIVPEL
+647 
-660 KNISDKFRQS
+660 
-670 MGGTGSLS
+670 
-678 SQIAE
+678 
-683 LQKKAIDKE
+683 
-692 HFEEMEELMAKV
+692 
-704 PDQLKMLQDAE
+704 
-715 QDTAY
+715 
-720 HLVTGLKGFAFFSKM
+720 
-735 SHWFLR
+735 
-741 FDEQYSDLDQAN
+741 
-753 VEVFTRILPF
+753 
-763 MSQGRRMISADMY
+763 
-776 SYALVPAWREVVRG
+776 
-790 MEADILE
+790 
-797 QSMPDATP
+797 
-805 LPAPTEVDGARELLF
+805 PTEVDGARELLF

-972 QSGRNEEA
+972 QAGRNEEA

-992 GKNAKSLSIIVELLL
+992 GKNTKSLSMIVELLL

-1019 ERATNSGEGTL
+1019 ERATNGGERAL
-1030 LFWRALSTLAEG
+1030 LFWRALSILAEG

-1053 WAKDGSPDLTLLAKL
+1053 WAKGGSPDLTLLAKL
-1068 QLLTPYGYSTSDQSL
+1068 QLLSAYGYSTSDQSL

>member
-18 PPRVRWHVNKTLEG
+18 PPRVRWHVSKTLEG
-32 LYGMVLKDM
+32 LYGMVLQDM

-66 KEGMDDPKR
+66 KKGTDDPKR

-158 LPKSVCERLQYA
+158 LPKSVSERLQYS
-170 LEMTQL
+170 LEVTQL
-176 PALVAQSIVSALF
+176 PPLIAQSVVSALF

-203 LLAFAKG
+203 LLAFGKG

-221 AALLVLGRRHQAELS
+221 AALLVLGRRHQAELCAF
-236 TLHPDLVAEV
+236 HPDLVAEV

-293 QSMGGTGSLSSQI
+293 QSMSGTGSLSSQI

-360 SHWFLRFDEQYSDL
+360 SHWFLRFDEQY
-374 DQANVEVFTRILPF
+374 P
-388 MSQGRRMIS
+388 
-397 ADMYSYALVPAWREV
+397 
-412 VRGMEADILEQS
+412 
-424 MPDATPLPAP
+424 
-434 TEVDGARELLFSAY
+434 
-448 RFYQL
+448 
-453 SSHRHTLV
+453 
-461 SPFARSPYLLDGA
+461 
-474 FLSRRGLLSEE
+474 
-485 GLLKLATMMVG
+485 
-496 FGQYDAAGRTY
+496 
-507 ERVVADY
+507 
-514 LTNTAEVWRGMSV
+514 
-527 ASIMRNDHEGALQQ
+527 
-541 LQKAVELEGP
+541 
-551 TALVAQSI
+551 
-559 VSALF
+559 
-564 VGSMEYFDEQKISL
+564 
-578 LLAFAKG
+578 
-585 HHDPI
+585 
-590 VRGAAMAALLV
+590 
-601 LGRRHQAELSTL
+601 
-613 HPDLVAEVE
+613 
-622 TFLLSREE
+622 
-630 LLLELLKVV
+630 
-639 QISYKTTE
+639 
-647 NHKTYEEKIVPEL
+647 
-660 KNISDKFRQS
+660 
-670 MGGTGSLS
+670 
-678 SQIAE
+678 
-683 LQKKAIDKE
+683 
-692 HFEEMEELMAKV
+692 
-704 PDQLKMLQDAE
+704 
-715 QDTAY
+715 
-720 HLVTGLKGFAFFSKM
+720 
-735 SHWFLR
+735 
-741 FDEQYSDLDQAN
+741 DLDQAN

-1019 ERATNSGEGTL
+1019 ERATNGGEGAL

-1053 WAKDGSPDLTLLAKL
+1053 WAKGGSPDLTLLAKL
-1068 QLLTPYGYSTSDQSL
+1068 QLLSPYGYSTSDQSL
-1083 IKDIIYSK
+1083 IKDIVYSK

>member
-18 PPRVRWHVNKTLEG
+18 PPRVRWHVSKTLEG
-32 LYGMVLKDM
+32 LYGMVLQDM

-66 KEGMDDPKR
+66 KEGTDDPKR

-108 ETVQRLK
+108 ETVQRLN

-136 KREQSFFDK
+136 KREQSYFDK

-158 LPKSVCERLQYA
+158 LPKSVSERLQYS
-170 LEMTQL
+170 LEVTQL
-176 PALVAQSIVSALF
+176 PPLVAQSVVSALF

-203 LLAFAKG
+203 LLTFGKG

-221 AALLVLGRRHQAELS
+221 AALLVLGRRHQAELCA
-236 TLHPDLVAEV
+236 LHPDLIAEV

-278 EKIVPELKNISDKFR
+278 KKIVPELKNISDKFR
-293 QSMGGTGSLSSQI
+293 QSMSGTGSLSSQI

-360 SHWFLRFDEQYSDL
+360 SHWFLRFDEQYPDL

-474 FLSRRGLLSEE
+474 FLSSRGLLSEE

-541 LQKAVELEGP
+541 L
-551 TALVAQSI
+551 
-559 VSALF
+559 
-564 VGSMEYFDEQKISL
+564 
-578 LLAFAKG
+578 
-585 HHDPI
+585 H
-590 VRGAAMAALLV
+590 
-601 LGRRHQAELSTL
+601 
-613 HPDLVAEVE
+613 
-622 TFLLSREE
+622 
-630 LLLELLKVV
+630 
-639 QISYKTTE
+639 
-647 NHKTYEEKIVPEL
+647 
-660 KNISDKFRQS
+660 
-670 MGGTGSLS
+670 
-678 SQIAE
+678 
-683 LQKKAIDKE
+683 
-692 HFEEMEELMAKV
+692 
-704 PDQLKMLQDAE
+704 
-715 QDTAY
+715 
-720 HLVTGLKGFAFFSKM
+720 
-735 SHWFLR
+735 
-741 FDEQYSDLDQAN
+741 
-753 VEVFTRILPF
+753 
-763 MSQGRRMISADMY
+763 
-776 SYALVPAWREVVRG
+776 
-790 MEADILE
+790 
-797 QSMPDATP
+797 
-805 LPAPTEVDGARELLF
+805 
-820 SAYRFYQLSSHR
+820 
-832 HTLVSP
+832 
-838 FARSPYLLDGAFLSR
+838 
-853 RGLLSEEGL
+853 
-862 LKLATMM
+862 
-869 VGFGQY
+869 
-875 DAAGRTYE
+875 
-883 RVVADYLTNTAEV
+883 
-896 WRGMSVA
+896 
-903 SIMRNDHEG
+903 
-912 ALQQLQ
+912 

-936 LLIKLGRRGEAIKW
+936 LLIKIGRRGEAIKW

-972 QSGRNEEA
+972 QAGRNEEA

-1007 LSGKAQEAKELL
+1007 LSGKAKEAKELL
-1019 ERATNSGEGTL
+1019 ERATSGGEGAL

-1042 QRKEGIEQLSQ
+1042 QRKEGIEQLSR
-1053 WAKDGSPDLTLLAKL
+1053 WAKGGSSDLTLLAKL
-1068 QLLTPYGYSTSDQSL
+1068 QLLSAYGYSTSDQSL

>member
-18 PPRVRWHVNKTLEG
+18 PPRVRWHVSKTLEG

-66 KEGMDDPKR
+66 KEGTDDPKR

-145 VDQLFDYLWATPR
+145 VDQLFDYLWTTPR
-158 LPKSVCERLQYA
+158 LPKSVSERLQYS
-170 LEMTQL
+170 LEVTQL
-176 PALVAQSIVSALF
+176 PPLVAQSVVSALF

-203 LLAFAKG
+203 LLAFGKG

-221 AALLVLGRRHQAELS
+221 AALLVLGRRHQAELCA
-236 TLHPDLVAEV
+236 LHPDLVAEV

-293 QSMGGTGSLSSQI
+293 QSMSGTGSLSSQI

-346 LVTGLKGFAFFSKM
+346 LVTGLKGFTFFSKM
-360 SHWFLRFDEQYSDL
+360 SHWFLRFDEQYPDL

-507 ERVVADY
+507 ERVVA
-514 LTNTAEVWRGMSV
+514 N
-527 ASIMRNDHEGALQQ
+527 
-541 LQKAVELEGP
+541 
-551 TALVAQSI
+551 
-559 VSALF
+559 
-564 VGSMEYFDEQKISL
+564 
-578 LLAFAKG
+578 
-585 HHDPI
+585 
-590 VRGAAMAALLV
+590 
-601 LGRRHQAELSTL
+601 
-613 HPDLVAEVE
+613 
-622 TFLLSREE
+622 
-630 LLLELLKVV
+630 
-639 QISYKTTE
+639 
-647 NHKTYEEKIVPEL
+647 
-660 KNISDKFRQS
+660 
-670 MGGTGSLS
+670 
-678 SQIAE
+678 
-683 LQKKAIDKE
+683 
-692 HFEEMEELMAKV
+692 
-704 PDQLKMLQDAE
+704 
-715 QDTAY
+715 
-720 HLVTGLKGFAFFSKM
+720 
-735 SHWFLR
+735 
-741 FDEQYSDLDQAN
+741 
-753 VEVFTRILPF
+753 
-763 MSQGRRMISADMY
+763 
-776 SYALVPAWREVVRG
+776 
-790 MEADILE
+790 
-797 QSMPDATP
+797 
-805 LPAPTEVDGARELLF
+805 
-820 SAYRFYQLSSHR
+820 
-832 HTLVSP
+832 
-838 FARSPYLLDGAFLSR
+838 
-853 RGLLSEEGL
+853 
-862 LKLATMM
+862 
-869 VGFGQY
+869 
-875 DAAGRTYE
+875 
-883 RVVADYLTNTAEV
+883 YLTNTAEV

-972 QSGRNEEA
+972 QTGRNEEA

-1007 LSGKAQEAKELL
+1007 LSSKAQAAKELL
-1019 ERATNSGEGTL
+1019 ERTTNSGEGAL

-1053 WAKDGSPDLTLLAKL
+1053 WAKGGSPDLTLLAKL
-1068 QLLTPYGYSTSDQSL
+1068 QLLSPYGYSTSDQSL

>member
-32 LYGMVLKDM
+32 LYGMVLQDM

-66 KEGMDDPKR
+66 KEGTDDPKR

-158 LPKSVCERLQYA
+158 LPKSVSERLQYS
-170 LEMTQL
+170 LEVTQL
-176 PALVAQSIVSALF
+176 PPLVAQSVVSALF

-332 LKMLQDAEQDTAYH
+332 LKMLQDAEQDTSYH

-360 SHWFLRFDEQYSDL
+360 SHWFLRFDEQYPDL

-507 ERVVADY
+507 
-514 LTNTAEVWRGMSV
+514 G
-527 ASIMRNDHEGALQQ
+527 
-541 LQKAVELEGP
+541 
-551 TALVAQSI
+551 
-559 VSALF
+559 
-564 VGSMEYFDEQKISL
+564 
-578 LLAFAKG
+578 
-585 HHDPI
+585 
-590 VRGAAMAALLV
+590 
-601 LGRRHQAELSTL
+601 
-613 HPDLVAEVE
+613 
-622 TFLLSREE
+622 
-630 LLLELLKVV
+630 
-639 QISYKTTE
+639 
-647 NHKTYEEKIVPEL
+647 
-660 KNISDKFRQS
+660 
-670 MGGTGSLS
+670 
-678 SQIAE
+678 
-683 LQKKAIDKE
+683 
-692 HFEEMEELMAKV
+692 
-704 PDQLKMLQDAE
+704 
-715 QDTAY
+715 
-720 HLVTGLKGFAFFSKM
+720 
-735 SHWFLR
+735 
-741 FDEQYSDLDQAN
+741 
-753 VEVFTRILPF
+753 
-763 MSQGRRMISADMY
+763 
-776 SYALVPAWREVVRG
+776 
-790 MEADILE
+790 
-797 QSMPDATP
+797 
-805 LPAPTEVDGARELLF
+805 
-820 SAYRFYQLSSHR
+820 
-832 HTLVSP
+832 
-838 FARSPYLLDGAFLSR
+838 
-853 RGLLSEEGL
+853 
-862 LKLATMM
+862 
-869 VGFGQY
+869 
-875 DAAGRTYE
+875 

-972 QSGRNEEA
+972 QTGRNEEA

-1007 LSGKAQEAKELL
+1007 LSGKVQEAKELL
-1019 ERATNSGEGTL
+1019 DRATNGGEGAL

-1053 WAKDGSPDLTLLAKL
+1053 WAKGGSPDLTLLAKL
-1068 QLLTPYGYSTSDQSL
+1068 QLLSPYGYSTSDQSL
-1083 IKDIIYSK
+1083 IKDIVYSK

>member
-56 ETYKYLTYYY
+56 KTYKYLTYYY
-66 KEGMDDPKR
+66 KEGTDDPKR

-82 GTSLMQL
+82 GTSLMQM

-158 LPKSVCERLQYA
+158 LPKSVSERLQYS
-170 LEMTQL
+170 LEVTQL
-176 PALVAQSIVSALF
+176 PPLVAQSVVSALF
-189 VGSMEYFDEQKISL
+189 VGSMEYFDEQKLSL
-203 LLAFAKG
+203 LLAFGKG

-221 AALLVLGRRHQAELS
+221 AALLVLGRRHQAELCA
-236 TLHPDLVAEV
+236 LHPDLVAEV

-293 QSMGGTGSLSSQI
+293 QSMSGTGSLSSQI

-312 AIDKEHF
+312 AIDKVHF

-360 SHWFLRFDEQYSDL
+360 SHWFLRFDEQY
-374 DQANVEVFTRILPF
+374 P
-388 MSQGRRMIS
+388 
-397 ADMYSYALVPAWREV
+397 
-412 VRGMEADILEQS
+412 
-424 MPDATPLPAP
+424 
-434 TEVDGARELLFSAY
+434 
-448 RFYQL
+448 
-453 SSHRHTLV
+453 
-461 SPFARSPYLLDGA
+461 
-474 FLSRRGLLSEE
+474 
-485 GLLKLATMMVG
+485 
-496 FGQYDAAGRTY
+496 
-507 ERVVADY
+507 
-514 LTNTAEVWRGMSV
+514 
-527 ASIMRNDHEGALQQ
+527 
-541 LQKAVELEGP
+541 
-551 TALVAQSI
+551 
-559 VSALF
+559 
-564 VGSMEYFDEQKISL
+564 
-578 LLAFAKG
+578 
-585 HHDPI
+585 
-590 VRGAAMAALLV
+590 
-601 LGRRHQAELSTL
+601 
-613 HPDLVAEVE
+613 
-622 TFLLSREE
+622 
-630 LLLELLKVV
+630 
-639 QISYKTTE
+639 
-647 NHKTYEEKIVPEL
+647 
-660 KNISDKFRQS
+660 
-670 MGGTGSLS
+670 
-678 SQIAE
+678 
-683 LQKKAIDKE
+683 
-692 HFEEMEELMAKV
+692 
-704 PDQLKMLQDAE
+704 
-715 QDTAY
+715 
-720 HLVTGLKGFAFFSKM
+720 
-735 SHWFLR
+735 
-741 FDEQYSDLDQAN
+741 DLDQAN

-992 GKNAKSLSIIVELLL
+992 GKNAKSLSIILELLL

-1019 ERATNSGEGTL
+1019 ERATNSGEGAL

-1053 WAKDGSPDLTLLAKL
+1053 WAKGGSPDLTLLAKL
-1068 QLLTPYGYSTSDQSL
+1068 QLLSPYGYSTSDQSL

>member
-18 PPRVRWHVNKTLEG
+18 PPRVRWHVSKTLEG
-32 LYGMVLKDM
+32 LYGMVLQDM

-66 KEGMDDPKR
+66 KEGTDDPKR

-136 KREQSFFDK
+136 KREQSYFDK

-158 LPKSVCERLQYA
+158 LPKSVSERLQYS
-170 LEMTQL
+170 LEVTQL
-176 PALVAQSIVSALF
+176 PPLVAQSVVSALF

-203 LLAFAKG
+203 LLAFGKG

-221 AALLVLGRRHQAELS
+221 AALLVLGRRHQAELCA
-236 TLHPDLVAEV
+236 LHPDLIAEV
-246 ETFLLSREELLLE
+246 ETFLLSCEELLLE

-293 QSMGGTGSLSSQI
+293 QSMSGTGSLSSQI

-360 SHWFLRFDEQYSDL
+360 SHWFLRFDEQYPDL

-541 LQKAVELEGP
+541 L
-551 TALVAQSI
+551 
-559 VSALF
+559 
-564 VGSMEYFDEQKISL
+564 
-578 LLAFAKG
+578 
-585 HHDPI
+585 H
-590 VRGAAMAALLV
+590 
-601 LGRRHQAELSTL
+601 
-613 HPDLVAEVE
+613 
-622 TFLLSREE
+622 
-630 LLLELLKVV
+630 
-639 QISYKTTE
+639 
-647 NHKTYEEKIVPEL
+647 
-660 KNISDKFRQS
+660 
-670 MGGTGSLS
+670 
-678 SQIAE
+678 
-683 LQKKAIDKE
+683 
-692 HFEEMEELMAKV
+692 
-704 PDQLKMLQDAE
+704 
-715 QDTAY
+715 
-720 HLVTGLKGFAFFSKM
+720 
-735 SHWFLR
+735 
-741 FDEQYSDLDQAN
+741 
-753 VEVFTRILPF
+753 
-763 MSQGRRMISADMY
+763 
-776 SYALVPAWREVVRG
+776 
-790 MEADILE
+790 
-797 QSMPDATP
+797 
-805 LPAPTEVDGARELLF
+805 
-820 SAYRFYQLSSHR
+820 
-832 HTLVSP
+832 
-838 FARSPYLLDGAFLSR
+838 
-853 RGLLSEEGL
+853 
-862 LKLATMM
+862 
-869 VGFGQY
+869 
-875 DAAGRTYE
+875 
-883 RVVADYLTNTAEV
+883 
-896 WRGMSVA
+896 
-903 SIMRNDHEG
+903 
-912 ALQQLQ
+912 

-972 QSGRNEEA
+972 QAGRNEEA

-1007 LSGKAQEAKELL
+1007 LSGKAKEAKELL
-1019 ERATNSGEGTL
+1019 ERATNGGEGAL

-1042 QRKEGIEQLSQ
+1042 QRKEGIEQLSR
-1053 WAKDGSPDLTLLAKL
+1053 WAKGGSSDLTLLAKL
-1068 QLLTPYGYSTSDQSL
+1068 QLLSAYGYSTSDQSL